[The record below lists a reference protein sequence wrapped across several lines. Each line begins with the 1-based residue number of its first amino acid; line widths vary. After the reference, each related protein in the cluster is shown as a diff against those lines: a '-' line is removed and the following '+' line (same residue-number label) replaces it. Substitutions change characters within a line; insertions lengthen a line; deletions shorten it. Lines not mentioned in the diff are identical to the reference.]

1 MNVTEF
7 SESWQQRWQQKF
19 TTPTAIQEAVF
30 EPLREKA
37 HVVGISPTGTGKT
50 IAYLLPLLTQ
60 IKPKEGSQLLI
71 VTSSQELAMQV
82 ATVAREWGQD
92 LGLSTVSLIGGANLK
107 RQQEKLKSRP
117 EVVVGTPGR
126 LVELMDSRKLK
137 AHQIQ
142 SVVVDEVDQI
152 LGQGGEA
159 LLLRL
164 LKHLNR
170 DCQLNFFSATA
181 TNVLAQIE
189 KLSPKPVTVVD
200 VTTED
205 RSKGVTNHYFLRYPL
220 RRKVDALRRILNQE
234 AQPCLIFF
242 NQVAELG
249 AAEEKLQYH
258 GLPVAS
264 LASDQGKL
272 LRKQALGAF
281 REGKCSLLSTDV
293 AARGLDIDGLSLV
306 VNAELPVDA
315 ASYLH
320 RAGRVGRMG
329 KTGSVVTIIGD
340 HQEKEYKKLLKTAG
354 VVGEEVFLYAGHF
367 QKENP
372 ETMPVAHQDKTSE
385 KSPKKNRNQTIAS
398 QDKPRKKLKKT
409 TKRKPKTKQKRRS

>member
-1 MNVTEF
+1 MNVTDF
-7 SESWQQRWQQKF
+7 SASWQQRWQQKF
-19 TTPTAIQEAVF
+19 TNPTAIQEAVF
-30 EPLREKA
+30 EPLVRGEN
-37 HVVGISPTGTGKT
+37 VVGISPTGTGKT
-50 IAYLLPLLTQ
+50 IAYLLPLLAQ
-60 IKPKEGSQLLI
+60 VKAKAGSQLLI

-92 LGLSTVSLIGGANLK
+92 LDLTTVSLIGGANLK
-107 RQQEKLKSRP
+107 RQQEKLKKHP

-126 LVELMDSRKLK
+126 LVELMASRKLK

-152 LGQGGEA
+152 LGQGGEV

-181 TNVLAQIE
+181 TNALEQIQ

-200 VTTED
+200 VTEED
-205 RSKGVTNHYFLRYPL
+205 SSKGITKHYFLRYPL
-220 RRKVDALRRILNQE
+220 RKKVDALRRILNQE
-234 AQPCLIFF
+234 QQPCLIFF

-249 AAEEKLQYH
+249 AAEEKLLYH

-293 AARGLDIDGLSLV
+293 AARGLDIEGLALV

-340 HQEKEYKKLLKTAG
+340 HQEKEFKKLLKSAG
-354 VVGEEVFLYAGHF
+354 VTGEEVFLYAGHF

-372 ETMPVAHQDKTSE
+372 ETTPVAPNDRSAGNGRK
-385 KSPKKNRNQTIAS
+385 RNGDQTTRAES
-398 QDKPRKKLKKT
+398 KAVKKLKKT
-409 TKRKPKTKQKRRS
+409 TNRKPKTKQKRRS